1 MGRSTPLTETEV
13 REFVA
18 QWFHNL
24 DIHVPLETFLAMVAD
39 EGIEFRFPE
48 VTVTDTAGLT
58 DWYHRVTRTFFN
70 EVHETKKLAVTTEKD
85 QATVQL
91 LTHWTADTWDPPAPK
106 SKQIVFLADQTW
118 QLKRSPKTGQPVV
131 TTYVVNSFDPVGAS
145 GPLPVKDT
153 ATA

>member
-1 MGRSTPLTETEV
+1 MSSSAPLTETEA

-48 VTVTDTAGLT
+48 VTVTDKAGLT
-58 DWYHRVTRTFFN
+58 DWYNRVTRTFFN
-70 EVHETKKLAVTTEKD
+70 EIHETKKLDITTEND
-85 QATVQL
+85 QATVRL
-91 LTHWTADTWDPPAPK
+91 LTHWTADTWDPPAAK

-118 QLKRSPKTGQPVV
+118 QLKRSPKTGQAVV
-131 TTYVVNSFDPVGAS
+131 VAYIVNSFDPVGDS

-153 ATA
+153 ATV